1 MRLVLRRSLWS
12 EILQTVSRF
21 LAKSPLGFQIES
33 SPGRVRVYA
42 VLISQTLVYDNEAP
56 ENTDGEGILH
66 IPTEALRG
74 LAASRGNE
82 GTITFTATDGV
93 STKVEW
99 RNKGLHSCYQ
109 FAADSAFPAPEL
121 PGDEAFTTL
130 DLDRFRTHFTVCS
143 EVVTT
148 MRTRFDLDCICLDGD
163 KSQMLASDGRQ
174 LYIGNG
180 IPFPWKGKCLLPV
193 TPTFPDKVLFGGTP
207 LTVAR
212 VRGNLI
218 LRSGPWTY
226 LISERTPNFPD
237 VEGLIPHPGDTGL
250 LVHLSQEDAAQIEE
264 LVPQMPGNETTNR
277 LLRLQPGED
286 LVLTA
291 ESNGAEA
298 RLSLDSSIWMGSMEA
313 SFNRDFLLRAIK
325 IGNREFRFPRERGP
339 ILSEGRDSQYLFMPL
354 TEPEVPEAEEE
365 ASPDEDSDQ
374 PEPQQGDS
382 ERDKP
387 QIEESI
393 GDDEAAPEEDQ
404 TEETPAG
411 PSWEDRI
418 AWLEKELAW
427 DAIEYAVD
435 LGVMEPDQANP
446 EDDARWARLQ
456 RTLKALNQA
465 YKEAGSKPEKFPL
478 QPPQAKPKWN
488 ELGQFSTADGQ
499 ALELLCSKEGFF
511 SLKCGDQTNLT
522 REQVACLL
530 EPLLVNQWK
539 PFTLALYY
547 NDHTWWVDGEHTLER
562 KGKTAKRRLTLTEYR
577 PANPKH
583 LHWEIEVLS
592 HFLNHNEENLPV
604 PVREKAQARL
614 SQLDRWAHSEPPQT
628 LDLLNLCLKFAKT
641 A

>member
-12 EILQTVSRF
+12 EILQTISKF
-21 LAKSPLGFQIES
+21 LAKSPLGFQVES
-33 SPGRVRVYA
+33 SPGRVRAYA
-42 VLISQTLVYDNEAP
+42 VLVSQTLVYENEAP

-66 IPTEALRG
+66 IPNDALRS

-82 GTITFTATDGV
+82 GTISVTATDGV
-93 STKVEW
+93 TAKAEW
-99 RNKGLHSCYQ
+99 RNKSLRSNYQ
-109 FAADSAFPAPEL
+109 FAAETAIPAPEI
-121 PGDEAFTTL
+121 PGDEAFTPL
-130 DLDRFRTHFTVCS
+130 DLDRFQTHFTVCA

-174 LYIGNG
+174 LYLGNG

-212 VRGNLI
+212 NRGNLI

-250 LVHLSQEDAAQIEE
+250 LAHLSEEDAAQIEE
-264 LVPQMPGNETTNR
+264 LVPQMPGGETTNR
-277 LLRLQPGED
+277 LIRLQPEED
-286 LVLTA
+286 LILSA
-291 ESNGAEA
+291 EANGAES
-298 RLSLDSSIWMGSMEA
+298 RLVLDSSVWLGTMEVL
-313 SFNRDFLLRAIK
+313 FNRDFLLRAIK
-325 IGNREFRFPRERGP
+325 IRNRELRFPRGRGP
-339 ILSEGRDSQYLFMPL
+339 ILTEGHDSQYLFMPL
-354 TEPEVPEAEEE
+354 TEPDVPEVEEE
-365 ASPDEDSDQ
+365 ISPDEDSEQ
-374 PEPQQGDS
+374 PEAQQETS
-382 ERDKP
+382 EELQAEGSAD
-387 QIEESI
+387 
-393 GDDEAAPEEDQ
+393 DDEGLAEEEQ
-404 TEETPAG
+404 TDETSAG
-411 PSWEDRI
+411 PIWEDRI

-427 DAIEYAVD
+427 YAIDYAVD
-435 LGVMEPDQANP
+435 LGVMDPDQANP
-446 EDDARWARLQ
+446 ESDARWARLQ
-456 RTLKALNQA
+456 RTQKALNQA
-465 YKEAGSKPEKFPL
+465 YKESGRKPEKFPL
-478 QPPQAKPKWN
+478 QPPQSKPKWN

-499 ALELLCSKEGFF
+499 ALELLCTKEGFF
-511 SLKCGDQTNLT
+511 SLRTGDQTNLT
-522 REQVACLL
+522 REHIAMLL
-530 EPLLVNQWK
+530 EPLLTNQWK

-562 KGKTAKRRLTLTEYR
+562 KGKTAKRHLHLTEYR
-577 PANPKH
+577 PANTKH

-592 HFLNHNEENLPV
+592 HFPNQSKEDLPV

-614 SQLDRWAHSEPPQT
+614 NQLDRWAHSEPPQT